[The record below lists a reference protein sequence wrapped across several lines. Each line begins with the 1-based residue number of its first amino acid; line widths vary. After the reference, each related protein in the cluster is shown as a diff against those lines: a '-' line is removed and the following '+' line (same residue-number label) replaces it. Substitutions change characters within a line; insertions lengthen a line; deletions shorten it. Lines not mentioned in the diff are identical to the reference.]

1 MSRNAIIAEF
11 VSFCIESCAQ
21 KWQISG
27 VDVAAVFSRFGVFDY
42 LVRGYEVLHSM
53 GGEWL
58 VDDIGDFLHRRG
70 YAA

>member
-1 MSRNAIIAEF
+1 MSKSAIIAEF

-21 KWQISG
+21 KWRMSG
-27 VDVAAVFSRFGVFDY
+27 AEVAAIFSKYEVFDY
-42 LVRGYEVLHSM
+42 LVRGYGVLHSM

-58 VDDIGDFLHRRG
+58 VEDIGDFLRLRG